1 MLHSHDIFYKLQL
14 LQSLETKKM
23 TISFKV
29 TVCVFVTFFKDHI
42 SVHQEKEKILRILS
56 EKNFNDIQVR
66 GKST

>member
-29 TVCVFVTFFKDHI
+29 TVCVFVTVYKGRI
-42 SVHQEKEKILRILS
+42 SVHQVKEKILHILS
-56 EKNFNDIQVR
+56 KKNFNDIQVR
-66 GKST
+66 SKST

>member
-14 LQSLETKKM
+14 FQSLETKKM

-29 TVCVFVTFFKDHI
+29 TVCVFVTSYKDHI
-42 SVHQEKEKILRILS
+42 SVHQVKEKILRILS
-56 EKNFNDIQVR
+56 KKNFKDIQVR